1 MNQENQSFFRILDL
15 LSDVLLVVVSMLLA
29 YVLRFYVLPGIESFS
44 LVYYLRCALGISL
57 LFLILFAITGLYEP
71 RQTVLILQLVQKII
85 LVSLCCTGALAI
97 VFFTS
102 RAMEVSRV
110 LLVLFFLLSSF
121 SLSAKRILVFRVRRS
136 SYVRGSHIRE
146 VLLVGSGRTAKE
158 YIRNLEEMPWL
169 GYRVLGSF
177 GKNPVSGDIFYY
189 GQISALEEVLRG
201 TKAEELVAALDP
213 EEFSEMDELIRQT
226 EKNGLKFSLI
236 PYFAPYM
243 LSKPYIDQVGNLPL
257 INIRRIPL
265 DNVFN
270 AILKRTFD
278 LVGSILLIILT
289 SPLMLF
295 AAVGT
300 LVTLGRP
307 VIFRQTRVGYQRK
320 EFTMLKFRSMRPPS
334 PEDSSGWS
342 SYESSRITPLGAF
355 LRKTSIDE
363 LPQLFNVL
371 KGEMS
376 LVGPRPELPQ
386 YVDMFRESVPLYM
399 LKHQVRPGMTGL
411 AQVNGYRGD
420 TSIEARIRMDLRYIE
435 TWSIL
440 LDVKILIST
449 PFHFMNPGD
458 NKHHEENKSDPS

>member
-1 MNQENQSFFRILDL
+1 ML
-15 LSDVLLVVVSMLLA
+15 LS
-29 YVLRFYVLPGIESFS
+29 YVLRFRILHGEENMPLAF
-44 LVYYLRCALGISL
+44 YLRWSLGVSL
-57 LFLILFAITGLYEP
+57 LFLFLFTIIGLYES
-71 RQTVLILQLVQKII
+71 RRGVLILQLIQKII

-102 RAMEVSRV
+102 RDIDVSRF
-110 LLVLFFLLSSF
+110 LLVLFFLFSSCF
-121 SLSAKRILVFRVRRS
+121 LSAKRVLLFRIRRS
-136 SYVRGSHIRE
+136 SYVRGLHIRE

-158 YIRNLEEMPWL
+158 YVRNLEEMPWL

-177 GKNPVSGDIFYY
+177 GKKPVSEDIRYY
-189 GQISALEEVLRG
+189 GQISALDEVLRG
-201 TKAEELVAALDP
+201 TEAEELVAALDP

-243 LSKPYIDQVGNLPL
+243 LSRPYIDQVGTLPL

-265 DNVFN
+265 DNLFN
-270 AILKRTFD
+270 AILKRGFD
-278 LVGSILLIILT
+278 LAGSLLLIVLT

-295 AAVGT
+295 SAVGT
-300 LVTLGRP
+300 LITLGRP

-342 SYESSRITPLGAF
+342 SYESSRLTPLGAF
-355 LRKTSIDE
+355 LRKTSMDE

-399 LKHQVRPGMTGL
+399 LKHQVRPGITGL
-411 AQVNGYRGD
+411 AQVSGYRGD

-440 LDVKILIST
+440 LDIKILIST
-449 PFHFMNPGD
+449 LFHFMNTGD
-458 NKHHEENKSDPS
+458 NEHHEENRSDPR